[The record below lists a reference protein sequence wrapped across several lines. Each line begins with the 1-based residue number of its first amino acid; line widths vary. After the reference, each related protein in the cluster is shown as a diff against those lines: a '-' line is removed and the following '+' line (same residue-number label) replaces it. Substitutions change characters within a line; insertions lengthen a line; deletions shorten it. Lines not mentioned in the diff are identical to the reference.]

1 MMLSE
6 EGYTKQ
12 TLILFLVSCYLNTC
26 LHPSSSII
34 DTPEDRDYKSY
45 PLPRKGQQ
53 VDLGEKGEL
62 IAKVNLRSLDLM
74 TRFRRWRGK
83 FPRIYTVNYT
93 SNSLG

>member
-26 LHPSSSII
+26 LHLSLYII
-34 DTPEDRDYKSY
+34 DTSEDRDYKSY

-62 IAKVNLRSLDLM
+62 IAKVNLRSLKFT
-74 TRFRRWRGK
+74 TRFRRWRGD
-83 FPRIYTVNYT
+83 FPRIYIINYT
-93 SNSLG
+93 SKPSG